1 MTLRGGGLYPAAS
14 HSTGAFMRLLKT
26 LATGLVLLCSVATLP
41 VAAQSDY
48 PNKPIRFLVSYPPG
62 GTTDLLARL
71 MSTWLSQRLN
81 QQVIVD
87 NKAGGG
93 NNIGT
98 ELAVKAPA
106 DGYTIFL
113 VNPANAINASLYP
126 RLPFNFLDDMAPV
139 GGLIRV
145 PNVMTVTKNFPA
157 NSVPE
162 FIEYA
167 KKNPDKVN
175 MASSGSGTS
184 VHLSGELF
192 KAMANIR
199 MKHIPYKGAGPATT
213 DLIGGQVDVI
223 FDNMPSI
230 IGHIRGGSVRALAVT
245 SAQRSPALPNV
256 PTVAETVPGY
266 EASAW
271 FGIAAPKGT
280 PAAVIA
286 RLNRE
291 INAALADPGMQ
302 AKLADLGGVPIGGT
316 PEQFWAI
323 HKMETE
329 KWAKVVQASGAKVE

>member
-1 MTLRGGGLYPAAS
+1 
-14 HSTGAFMRLLKT
+14 MRLLRK
-26 LATGLVLLCSVATLP
+26 LVPGLLLLCSAIALP
-41 VAAQSDY
+41 AAAQSDY
-48 PNKPIRFLVSYPPG
+48 PNKPIRWIVPYPPG

-71 MSTWLSQRLN
+71 MASWLSQRLG
-81 QQVIVD
+81 QQVLVD

-98 ELAVKAPA
+98 EMSVKAAP
-106 DGYTIFL
+106 DGYTIHL
-113 VNPANAINASLYP
+113 VNPANAINATLYP
-126 RLPFNFLDDMAPV
+126 KLPFNFLEDMVPV

-145 PNVMTVTKNFPA
+145 PNVMTVTRNFPA
-157 NSVPE
+157 KNVAE
-162 FIEYA
+162 FIDYG
-167 KKNPDKVN
+167 KKNPGKIN

-192 KAMANIR
+192 KYMTGIE
-199 MKHIPYKGAGPATT
+199 MKHIPYKGAGPAIN
-213 DLIGGQVDVI
+213 DLIPGQVDVL

-230 IGHIRGGSVRALAVT
+230 IGHIRGGSLRALAVT
-245 SAQRSPALPNV
+245 SAQRSPALPDV

-271 FGIAAPKGT
+271 FGAAAPKGT
-280 PAAVIA
+280 PPAVIA

-291 INAALADPGMQ
+291 INAALADPGMK
-302 AKLADLGGVPIGGT
+302 AKLADLGGIPIGGT

-329 KWAKVVQASGAKVE
+329 KWAKIVQFSGAKVE

>member
-1 MTLRGGGLYPAAS
+1 
-14 HSTGAFMRLLKT
+14 MRVFTRFL
-26 LATGLVLLCSVATLP
+26 TGLVVLGSLFALP
-41 VAAQSDY
+41 ASAQSDY
-48 PNKPIRFLVSYPPG
+48 PAKPIKWIVPYPPG

-71 MSTWLSQRLN
+71 MSTWLSQRLG
-81 QQVIVD
+81 QQVLVE

-98 ELAVKAPA
+98 EMAVRSAP

-113 VNPANAINASLYP
+113 VNPANAINATLYP
-126 RLPFNFLDDMAPV
+126 KLPFNFLEDLVPIAGIV
-139 GGLIRV
+139 RV

-157 NSVPE
+157 KTVAE

-167 KKNPDKVN
+167 KKNPGKVN

-184 VHLSGELF
+184 VHLSGEMF
-192 KAMANIR
+192 KFMTGVD
-199 MKHIPYKGAGPATT
+199 MKHVPYKGAGPAIT
-213 DLIGGQVDVI
+213 DLIGGQVDVL

-245 SAQRSPALPNV
+245 SAQRSPALDV

-280 PAAVIA
+280 PAAAIA
-286 RLNRE
+286 RINRE
-291 INAALADPGMQ
+291 VNAALADPGMK
-302 AKLADLGGVPIGGT
+302 AKLADLGGMPIPGT

-329 KWAKVVQASGAKVE
+329 KWAKIVHFSGAKVD